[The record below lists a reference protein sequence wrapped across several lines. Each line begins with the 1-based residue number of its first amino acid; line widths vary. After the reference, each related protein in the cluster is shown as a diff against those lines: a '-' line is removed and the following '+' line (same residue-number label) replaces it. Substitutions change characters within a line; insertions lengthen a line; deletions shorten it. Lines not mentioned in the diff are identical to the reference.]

1 MTAPSPA
8 DSLAFLPAPSGS
20 FVIPATSDSAIQLS
34 LILPTFNEAKNIR
47 ASLQIAHDV
56 LSAVDNLTF
65 EIIVVDDN
73 SPDGTA
79 QLALNESQRF
89 PELRVMCRTSE
100 AGLATAVIRGWQAA
114 RGQILGVMDAD
125 LQHPPAVLAQL
136 IQAVQRGSDLA
147 VASRHVENGGV
158 GDWNLFRRI
167 VSRTAQMIGLL
178 ILPEV
183 LGRISDP
190 MSGFFMV
197 KRSAIAGRQLNP
209 TGYKILIEVLAR
221 GNVRSIS
228 EVGYVF
234 LERQEGES
242 KVSLAIYMQ
251 YLLHLLRLRI
261 ALIRNSRPV
270 RFFFR

>member
-1 MTAPSPA
+1 
-8 DSLAFLPAPSGS
+8 
-20 FVIPATSDSAIQLS
+20 
-34 LILPTFNEAKNIR
+34 
-47 ASLQIAHDV
+47 
-56 LSAVDNLTF
+56 
-65 EIIVVDDN
+65 
-73 SPDGTA
+73 
-79 QLALNESQRF
+79 
-89 PELRVMCRTSE
+89 MCRTSE